1 MQDLKGLKDQQD
13 LHQLFKVLKEYKGLK
28 VITREDLLVPKVLQV
43 ILETKGLKELK
54 GLKVL

>member
-28 VITREDLLVPKVLQV
+28 VITREDLLVRKVLQV

-54 GLKVL
+54 GLKVV

>member
-28 VITREDLLVPKVLQV
+28 VITREDLLVRKVLQV